1 MGMMRKSVSII
12 MVLVVLGLSTLACS
26 LVGGSIEKTPTS
38 PALNENED
46 SVPTKT
52 QNMNKNLNS
61 NSSEDNNSDEDD
73 DQNENSNEDSD
84 GTSNTNSNSLKQ
96 EFPIPGKAKVIQ
108 SNPNLVM
115 ATVDMPIKEIVA
127 YYRDELGKKGLT
139 EYELLTAVT
148 DSTFSLVFRSKSNK
162 DELIIQGTDIGNNSV
177 AFSMRYEDV
186 D

>member
-1 MGMMRKSVSII
+1 MMKKSVS
-12 MVLVVLGLSTLACS
+12 MFLVLVVLGLSSLACS
-26 LVGGSIEKTPTS
+26 LVGGSTEKTPTS
-38 PALNENED
+38 PAMNENEN
-46 SVPTKT
+46 SVPTNT

-61 NSSEDNNSDEDD
+61 NSSEDTINTNNDDDDDD
-73 DQNENSNEDSD
+73 DQNEN
-84 GTSNTNSNSLKQ
+84 TNSSSMNT

-139 EYELLTAVT
+139 EYELLTAIT
-148 DSTFSLVFRSKSNK
+148 DSTFSLVFRSTSNE

-177 AFSMRYEDV
+177 AFSLRYEDV

>member
-1 MGMMRKSVSII
+1 MGMNKKTISII
-12 MVLVVLGLSTLACS
+12 LVLVVLGLSTLACS
-26 LVGGSIEKTPTS
+26 LVGGSTEKTPTS
-38 PALNENED
+38 PALNENEN
-46 SVPTKT
+46 SIPTIT
-52 QNMNKNLNS
+52 QNTNKNLNS
-61 NSSEDNNSDEDD
+61 NSSEDNINTNSDDDD
-73 DQNENSNEDSD
+73 DQNENSNS
-84 GTSNTNSNSLKQ
+84 SSMNT

-127 YYRDELGKKGLT
+127 YYRDELGKKGMT

-148 DSTFSLVFRSKSNK
+148 DSTFSLVFRSKSNE

-177 AFSMRYEDV
+177 AFSMRYEDL